1 MRCEDARPLLVE
13 SLYDEIRPD
22 GVRLLDEHLAA
33 CEACRRERDELRGTS
48 RAVGTYEPDRP
59 DAPRVVVLE
68 PPRRTFGP
76 WPSFAGGL
84 AAAAALL
91 AIGFAV
97 GALWS
102 PPGGDPPARQATA
115 TVAEHDA
122 VSREDLDA
130 ALGAFETRLREEG
143 NQDRAALRDEI
154 LEAVREDAVTPDAL
168 DARLARFDAAVNERR
183 RRDLKYVLNEIAA
196 SELRAG
202 AVLGETRQA
211 VRYLAAARQP
221 EASEW

>member
-1 MRCEDARPLLVE
+1 LEA
-13 SLYDEIRPD
+13 LYDEIRPD
-22 GVRLLDEHLAA
+22 GLRLLDEHLAA

-48 RAVGTYEPDRP
+48 RAVGDYEPDRP

-68 PPRRTFGP
+68 PPRRTIGS
-76 WPSFAGGL
+76 WPSFAGGV

-91 AIGFAV
+91 AIGFAI

-102 PPGGDPPARQATA
+102 PPGEDPTARPVPA
-115 TVAEHDA
+115 TVAEQDV
-122 VSREDLDA
+122 VSREHLDA
-130 ALGAFETRLREEG
+130 ALAAFESRLREEG
-143 NQDRAALRDEI
+143 DQGRAAMRDEI
-154 LEAVREDAVTPDAL
+154 LETVRADVVTPDAL
-168 DARLARFDAAVNERR
+168 DARLGQFDAAVNERR